1 MFLTDYVEGLNNRD
15 LQSSIDMSIRR
26 MMLNH
31 EYKVLNVT
39 QSNVVYNSQ
48 VVQGQQG
55 LSCILTYKIVRR
67 D

>member
-31 EYKVLNVT
+31 DYKVLNVT

-48 VVQGQQG
+48 VVHGQQG